1 LGPISYNE
9 EGAQIVKA
17 LWKGHEVV
25 VKKCDIYN
33 QHAVVAELE
42 HEAMIYKEL
51 QELQGECIPTLW
63 IAGVANGLEMILVT
77 EFVGTNISQER
88 LDDSDRAQIR
98 QALCA
103 IHQLGVAHGDIR
115 LENIVIQRKGLRA
128 RFFFID
134 FGMSYTTED
143 RAKLSHEMKLLDLL
157 LNMRGLH
164 SEHLLQKCVPSK
176 RPSLRE
182 VRVSPRLISQRHRK

>member
-1 LGPISYNE
+1 MGPISYNE

-17 LWKGHEVV
+17 LWKGYEVV

-42 HEAMIYKEL
+42 HEAMIYEEL
-51 QELQGECIPTLW
+51 QELQGECIPNLW

-98 QALCA
+98 QALCT
-103 IHQLGVAHGDIR
+103 IHQLGIAHGDIR
-115 LENIVIQRKGLRA
+115 LENIVVQRNGLHA

-134 FGMSYTTED
+134 FGMSYATED
-143 RAKLSHEMKLLDLL
+143 RAKLSHEMKQLDLL
-157 LNMRGLH
+157 LNLRGLH
-164 SEHLLQKCVPSK
+164 SEHLP
-176 RPSLRE
+176 
-182 VRVSPRLISQRHRK
+182 